1 MRTRLLLALLLVPP
15 LALLSACDG
24 GGDDDPTPDPTPD
37 ALPSGG
43 HDGGPTPGLLEV
55 ITAPPATA
63 PAGSVVTFD
72 VFVSG
77 DDRGPTITVERGGGS
92 VEVGP
97 SGYQW
102 TLGVAP
108 VDNRVT
114 VSSDFET
121 VTFTVRATLEEP
133 YRAEAFGDVHGF
145 LSAEGYDGMLEST
158 EDLTFTAAGLL
169 MGAPGGLLHVAPDAT
184 VTRYLESDDLTRVWG
199 FAAGPGGILWAV
211 DIGNDRLVRIL
222 GDGSVEQALT
232 TDGMQP
238 LVGANYVALDG
249 MGRVYLTDP
258 CLGEIIRLDPMT
270 DEITVHTFDLPTE
283 GGPNGLALSPDGES
297 MYVATENTGLL
308 CSHAGMVGL
317 QDPIAGVYVIDLDD
331 FGTHTPVAQNI
342 GLFGDGLAFDAEGN
356 LYVVVDR
363 EENFR
368 LSQSAIVVLPG
379 GEGPPVDFI
388 EADDGKIFA
397 NVAFGEGEYGEGMLY
412 IALLAIAGFSDDDSR
427 GLARF
432 EVGIPGLPLPR

>member
-15 LALLSACDG
+15 LALLPACDG
-24 GGDDDPTPDPTPD
+24 GDDDD
-37 ALPSGG
+37 ADAFPGGG
-43 HDGGPTPGLLEV
+43 HDGGPTPGTLEV

-77 DDRGPTITVERGGGS
+77 DDRGPTVTVERGGGT
-92 VEVGP
+92 VDGGE
-97 SGYQW
+97 W

-108 VDNRVT
+108 VDNQIT
-114 VSSDFET
+114 VSSDFES
-121 VTFTVRATLEEP
+121 VTFTVRATLDEP
-133 YRAEAFGDVHGF
+133 YRGEAFGDVHGF

-184 VTRYLESDDLTRVWG
+184 VTRHLQSDDLTRVWG

-211 DIGNDRLVRIL
+211 DIGNDRMVRIL

-258 CLGEIIRLDPMT
+258 CLGEIIRLDPAT

-297 MYVATENTGLL
+297 MYVATENTGIL

-317 QDPIAGVYVIDLDD
+317 QDPIAGVYVI
-331 FGTHTPVAQNI
+331 
-342 GLFGDGLAFDAEGN
+342 DAEGN

-397 NVAFGEGEYGEGMLY
+397 NVAFGEGEYGEGTLY

-427 GLARF
+427 GLVRF